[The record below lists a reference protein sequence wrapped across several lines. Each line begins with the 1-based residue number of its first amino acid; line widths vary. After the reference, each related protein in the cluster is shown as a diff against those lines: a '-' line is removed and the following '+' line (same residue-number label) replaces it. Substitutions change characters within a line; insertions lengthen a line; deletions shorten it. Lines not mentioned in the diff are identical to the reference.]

1 MPSTEIARA
10 VLEQEVPVLRAGL
23 CVPRVLSCSL
33 VRRWKTQSTPSVC
46 TQSRAGIC
54 GPEGRP
60 EQGTGGIEGASVLSD
75 PGSALTKFHC
85 CGPSSC
91 SVWFGGRR

>member
-1 MPSTEIARA
+1 M
-10 VLEQEVPVLRAGL
+10 LEQEVPVLRAGL

-33 VRRWKTQSTPSVC
+33 VRRWKTQS
-46 TQSRAGIC
+46 RAGVC

-60 EQGTGGIEGASVLSD
+60 EQGTGGFEGASVLSD

-91 SVWFGGRR
+91 SLWFGGRR